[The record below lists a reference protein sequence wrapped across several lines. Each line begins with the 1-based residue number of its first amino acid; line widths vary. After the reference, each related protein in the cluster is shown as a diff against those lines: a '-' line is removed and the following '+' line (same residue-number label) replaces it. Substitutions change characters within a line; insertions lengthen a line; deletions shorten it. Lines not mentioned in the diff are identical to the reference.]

1 MKWCALLEAVLA
13 RHPDHPY
20 ALHLLIHALEAT
32 DKFEQAKGAADRLR
46 NYAPSLSHLTHMP
59 SHIDIR
65 RGDWDAAMT
74 ASERAIAADKEAE
87 KLVGDPGF
95 YRSMVLHNYH
105 MLIYVAAMQG
115 RSALATQTAKE
126 LLLQIPP
133 RLIAIATSNK
143 STFFT
148 RFPTSSTSAL
158 DAGKKCSRSPRRP
171 TTCQSPRPCGN
182 WVNAWHTSRPEN
194 LARRNSSRPRSCRR

>member
-1 MKWCALLEAVLA
+1 
-13 RHPDHPY
+13 
-20 ALHLLIHALEAT
+20 
-32 DKFEQAKGAADRLR
+32 
-46 NYAPSLSHLTHMP
+46 MP

-74 ASERAIAADKEAE
+74 ASERAIAADKEA
-87 KLVGDPGF
+87 KNSSATRAF
-95 YRSMVLHNYH
+95 IRSMVLHNYH

-126 LLLQIPP
+126 LLLQIP
-133 RLIAIATSNK
+133 RTYRDRDVEQVDVFYAIPYQLHI
-143 STFFT
+143 
-148 RFPTSSTSAL
+148 RFGRWKEMLAE
-158 DAGKKCSRSPRRP
+158 PRRP